1 MANRYFGRKAIIL
14 KTKKYKPKLNSFMKM
29 HKCEIC
35 GKELNSEESLK
46 NHKNDKHG
54 IIKKSNFV
62 KKSHLIYFSLVIL
75 ILVAGFFTF
84 KSATAPGEHDNFAK
98 CLTEH
103 GAIFYGAFWCSHC
116 ADQKKLFGKSI
127 QYVNYIE
134 CSTPDKGG
142 QTPICIGAKIRGY
155 PTWEFKDGSRLSGLI
170 SLEDLS
176 EKSECPLENLSEPL
190 NLE

>member
-1 MANRYFGRKAIIL
+1 MKKQNVIL
-14 KTKKYKPKLNSFMKM
+14 AL
-29 HKCEIC
+29 
-35 GKELNSEESLK
+35 
-46 NHKNDKHG
+46 
-54 IIKKSNFV
+54 
-62 KKSHLIYFSLVIL
+62 FSLTIL
-75 ILVAGFFTF
+75 LFIISCT
-84 KSATAPGEHDNFAK
+84 KSAALSSQYNNFAK